1 MQNNSFIC
9 LHLGM
14 NTIVLYS
21 FSFTQSIESLLFIGN
36 VLQHDRVVCAGAW
49 DMVRARKIN
58 CNRIRVDCGTF
69 KIFY

>member
-1 MQNNSFIC
+1 
-9 LHLGM
+9 M

-21 FSFTQSIESLLFIGN
+21 FPFTQSIESLLFIGN
-36 VLQHDRVVCAGAW
+36 VLQHDRVECVLDAGAGAC
-49 DMVRARKIN
+49 DMVRARKLN